1 MKYGRLVAT
10 RGIAEEMES
19 DLAFAREIAE
29 AFGRYQRH
37 DWGDLCQEDKALNDQ
52 AVESGDR
59 VMAAYLT
66 SKGKIWIITEWDRS
80 ATTILFPSE
89 Y

>member
-19 DLAFAREIAE
+19 DLAFAREIAA

-37 DWGDLCQEDKALNDQ
+37 DWGDLCQEDKALNDR

-59 VMAAYLT
+59 GNGCVPDQQGENLDYNRIGQVGDDD
-66 SKGKIWIITEWDRS
+66 SI
-80 ATTILFPSE
+80 PQ
-89 Y
+89 